1 MKMVIILNYKTYLYV
16 ITVLLSTYALSGV
29 NFDKI
34 MKTNHPI
41 EARII
46 VILLSFITGYLI
58 TNFIVDFISV
68 SKIL

>member
-16 ITVLLSTYALSGV
+16 IFVLLSTYALSGV

-34 MKTNHPI
+34 MKSNHPL